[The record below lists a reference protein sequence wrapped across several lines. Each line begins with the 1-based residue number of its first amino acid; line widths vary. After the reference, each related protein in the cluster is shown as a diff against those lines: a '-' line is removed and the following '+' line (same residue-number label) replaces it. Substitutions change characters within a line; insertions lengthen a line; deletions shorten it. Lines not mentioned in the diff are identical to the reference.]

1 METAEKEAKKLGWKS
16 VQLEYDK
23 ECESF
28 VLQWY
33 ERIGYVVTACG
44 IGSTLLLVKKLWGDT
59 LSPPL
64 KDNFVTL
71 QIEINKE
78 TISF

>member
-1 METAEKEAKKLGWKS
+1 MGGWEIS
-16 VQLEYDK
+16 Q
-23 ECESF
+23 
-28 VLQWY
+28 
-33 ERIGYVVTACG
+33 GG
-44 IGSTLLLVKKLWGDT
+44 IGGHVLLVKKLWGDT